1 MRSRWRTRS
10 PSRSY
15 AAMSVHVTCAAAR
28 WEAVWS
34 VQRASR
40 RTPQWMS
47 ASTSRRRS
55 FVARWRRWTKP
66 CGSFPGRPR
75 PSCSSTALQGA
86 RGSAIRSP
94 HARSRRSSPPS
105 AIPRPH
111 SRAPT
116 RGERSGGS
124 AVPKETGTIASSLSQ
139 SAQRSDR
146 RDELVRR
153 FVESARRAQIVTI
166 VNLAR
171 SEAELGELF
180 TAEVCEAFEAKIA
193 FVLAARD
200 GGAARTLVGAYGLTP
215 DQRVDLLDD
224 ERCARA
230 LTCEEAQL
238 YQGDLLAIGVRELV
252 LVPFAGEVDRG
263 VVGVARLYDE
273 RFDEAEVALLEAVV
287 ESIKHALERIRL
299 GEERDVLFAR
309 ERAARRE
316 AEATAERL
324 VRLESITGT
333 ILSDLPLES
342 MLRELLERIRDIVA
356 ADTAAILLV
365 EGPDAAL
372 ALRAAAG
379 ADAHTEAAVELA
391 QREGVTRRVID
402 EHREVDLGA
411 ARADGGSR
419 WDRETIRSLIG
430 VPMVVERRIVGV
442 LVAGALRP
450 RDFSHDDTSLL
461 GLAADRAAIAI
472 ENARL
477 YREAEERG
485 QAARVL
491 GYVADGVFL
500 VDAKGAVQLWNPAA
514 EAITGV
520 PAEAVLGRPVKERG
534 RELWLSVA
542 GVSFEEGTVFAF
554 RDLTEERRLEELK
567 ADFIATVSHELRTP
581 IAAVHGAAQTLSR
594 EDIVIPEDS
603 RKKLFAVMS
612 DQSERLAHVVND
624 ILLASQVDSGRLAL
638 ESEQVDLADVARRV
652 IAAARIHAP
661 EELSLELVAPPSLPS
676 IAADRDKVRQ
686 VLANLVGNA
695 IKYSP
700 GTGRVEVRLEPRAAH
715 LRVTVRDEGVGI
727 PQAE

>member
-1 MRSRWRTRS
+1 VR
-10 PSRSY
+10 
-15 AAMSVHVTCAAAR
+15 
-28 WEAVWS
+28 
-34 VQRASR
+34 
-40 RTPQWMS
+40 
-47 ASTSRRRS
+47 
-55 FVARWRRWTKP
+55 
-66 CGSFPGRPR
+66 
-75 PSCSSTALQGA
+75 
-86 RGSAIRSP
+86 
-94 HARSRRSSPPS
+94 
-105 AIPRPH
+105 
-111 SRAPT
+111 
-116 RGERSGGS
+116 
-124 AVPKETGTIASSLSQ
+124 KETGTIASSLSQ

-153 FVESARRAQIVTI
+153 FVEAARRAQIVTI

-180 TAEVCEAFEAKIA
+180 TAEVCEAFEAEIA

-215 DQRVDLLDD
+215 DQRADLLND

-230 LTCEEAQL
+230 LTYEEAQL

-324 VRLESITGT
+324 VSLESITGT
-333 ILSDLPLES
+333 ILSDLPLEI

-356 ADTAAILLV
+356 VDTAAILLV

-379 ADAHTEAAVELA
+379 ADAHTEAAVQLA

-419 WDRETIRSLIG
+419 RNRETIRSLIG
-430 VPMVVERRIVGV
+430 VPMVVERRIIGV
-442 LVAGALRP
+442 LVAGALAP

-461 GLAADRAAIAI
+461 GLAADRSAIAI

-520 PAEAVLGRPVKERG
+520 PAEAVLGRPVEETIPGWEALARGVTVASAPAVSASPATTLPVEIRG
-534 RELWLSVA
+534 RELWLSAA

-594 EDIVIPEDS
+594 EDIVIPDDS
-603 RKKLFAVMS
+603 RRKLFAVMS

-638 ESEQVDLADVARRV
+638 ASEQVDIADVARRV
-652 IAAARIHAP
+652 VAAARTHAP
-661 EELSLELVAPPSLPS
+661 EELSLELVAPPSLPA

-695 IKYSP
+695 VKYSP
-700 GTGRVEVRLEPRAAH
+700 GTGRIEVRVEPRAAR
-715 LRVTVRDEGVGI
+715 LRVAVRDEGVGI
-727 PQAE
+727 PQAEQQRIFEKFYRVDVNMSHGVSGTGLGLYICRELVRRMGGSIWVESNEGNGSTFFVELPLVSGREQTSSPGR